1 MRPVVLFI
9 LCCLPMLSPAGARAA
24 DSLDTCTFFID
35 SLPVVITSQGTWCL
49 RQDVA
54 TPITSGFA
62 IDVEANNVT
71 IDCNGYK
78 IGGLAGGLS
87 TEARAIVNVERR
99 NTTVRG
105 CTVRGFLQAIVLGEG
120 GGHLVEDNRIEGAT
134 GGGILI
140 IADGSMVRRNLVIDT
155 GGSPLD
161 VGVTIGIAG
170 HRQVHIV
177 DNVVDGVD
185 GADNAIG
192 IRVWDNSGS
201 VSGNRVSGVIAD
213 TGYIHAIQGIAGGR
227 SIIRDNDVVGLGTPV
242 EWGIHCDDDGI
253 TTTGNVVS
261 GFANG
266 IAACESIGDI
276 VNTNVVD

>member
-1 MRPVVLFI
+1 MRTVVLFI

-24 DSLDTCTFFID
+24 DSLDTCTYFID
-35 SLPVVITSQGTWCL
+35 SLPVVLTSQGTWCL

-54 TPITSGFA
+54 TPITTGYA
-62 IDVEANNVT
+62 IDVQANNVT

-87 TEARAIVNVERR
+87 TLARGIVSDGRR

-105 CTVRGFLQAIVLGEG
+105 CTIRGFLQSIIMG
-120 GGHLVEDNRIEGAT
+120 GDGHVVEDNRIEGAT
-134 GGGILI
+134 ATGIFV
-140 IADGSMVRRNLVIDT
+140 IADGSVIRRNLVTDT
-155 GGSPLD
+155 GGSLLD

-170 HRQVHIV
+170 HQQVHIV
-177 DNVVDGVD
+177 DNIVDGVD
-185 GADNAIG
+185 GVDNAIG
-192 IRVWDNSGS
+192 IRVWENSGS
-201 VSGNRVSGVIAD
+201 VTGNRVAGVIAD

-253 TTTGNVVS
+253 TTTGNVVT
-261 GFANG
+261 GLANG
-266 IAACESIGDI
+266 ITGCESQGDI
-276 VNTNVVD
+276 VNTNEVD